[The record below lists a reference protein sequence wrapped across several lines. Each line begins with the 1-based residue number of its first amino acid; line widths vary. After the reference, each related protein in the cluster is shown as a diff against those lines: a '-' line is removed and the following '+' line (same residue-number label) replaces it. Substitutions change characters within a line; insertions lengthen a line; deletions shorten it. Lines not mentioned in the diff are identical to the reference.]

1 MAITV
6 RKLETGWAVYD
17 NGKKI
22 SSIGGKAAAQ
32 LRARRSR
39 INIKLKQLGSS

>member
-1 MAITV
+1 MVITV
-6 RKLETGWAVYD
+6 RKLSTGWAVFKD
-17 NGKKI
+17 GKQI
-22 SSIGGKAAAQ
+22 SSIGGKASAQ